1 MEPLQPGYKPSLMI
15 IFAYLGEIHAERHQR
30 TKRKSDLDEALWAT
44 QLALSISSADHP
56 ITATLLNN
64 LANGL
69 WRRYRSGGHEDDL
82 HRALDYGFQA
92 LELLS
97 REDSNRATVL
107 GALGAIRASL
117 YDCRGDFQDLQEA
130 ISITRKSIDIA
141 TRCAGNALVI
151 LFNNLGA
158 YLWIQ
163 YCLTNRVEDLDDSVV
178 SFVKALE
185 YATDNTVDRVTC
197 LINSGHVLTQR
208 YHRTRQLQDLN
219 CALENAKEVVRLDP
233 QNEDLATLL
242 KRLDHFLDRRH
253 DPTSSVHWSK
263 SHGNANL
270 ELGKFLML
278 LAVFILIVA
287 MYAYHLRTEILLSIV
302 AFPIGIIYHWM
313 CSRRPTAE
321 QRISIED
328 YFAPISS
335 MRRLLG
341 SQGGSHEYTPKL
353 LAVPLIPVP
362 SASSLRGIQT
372 SDFSAYS
379 SLLYNQRLES
389 IQSVKPEREVKSR
402 SSTGHRRDRSEK
414 VHKGRHSD
422 HRPVSPPRG
431 SHNGI
436 PTIGVMAPSGFV
448 NSELRKES
456 FSSVVRN
463 ARPQAEVELSRNEI
477 GSSRRQRE
485 AHLVSSCPPW

>member
-1 MEPLQPGYKPSLMI
+1 MM
-15 IFAYLGEIHAERHQR
+15 IFACLGEIHAERHQR
-30 TKRKSDLDEALWAT
+30 TKRKADLDEAVWAT
-44 QLALSISSADHP
+44 QLALSISSAEHP

-69 WRRYRSGGHEDDL
+69 WRRYRFGGHEDDL

-97 REDSNRATVL
+97 QEDSNQATVL

-141 TRCAGNALVI
+141 TRCAGSALVI
-151 LFNNLGA
+151 LFNNLGV

-163 YCLTNRVEDLDDSVV
+163 YCLTNRVDDLDDSAV

-219 CALENAKEVVRLDP
+219 CALENSKEVVRLDP

-242 KRLDHFLDRRH
+242 KRLDRFLDRRR

-270 ELGKFLML
+270 MLGKL
-278 LAVFILIVA
+278 LILSAVFVLIFA

-313 CSRRPTAE
+313 SSRRPTAE
-321 QRISIED
+321 RRISKED

-335 MRRLLG
+335 MRRFLG

-362 SASSLRGIQT
+362 SASSLRGIQ
-372 SDFSAYS
+372 SSNFSAYS
-379 SLLYNQRLES
+379 SILYNQRRQS
-389 IQSVKPEREVKSR
+389 IQSMKSERENKR
-402 SSTGHRRDRSEK
+402 RFSTGHHRDRVEK
-414 VHKGRHSD
+414 VHKGRHSGY
-422 HRPVSPPRG
+422 RPMSPPRG
-431 SHNGI
+431 SHNET

-448 NSELRKES
+448 NYELQKES
-456 FSSVVRN
+456 LSSVVRN
-463 ARPQAEVELSRNEI
+463 ARPEAEVGLSRNET
-477 GSSRRQRE
+477 GSSCRQRE